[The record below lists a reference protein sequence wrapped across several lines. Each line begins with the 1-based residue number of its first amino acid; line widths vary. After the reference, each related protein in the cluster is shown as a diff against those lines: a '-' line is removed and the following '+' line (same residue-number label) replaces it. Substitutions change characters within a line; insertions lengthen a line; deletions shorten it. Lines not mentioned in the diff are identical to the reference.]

1 MIKGDPISCKART
14 SLQSDSFLS
23 FSPTVKYEPAYFHS
37 DVIFLMDS
45 SRYVAAN
52 SYILEKNFVK
62 LMARLLNLA
71 NNRSRAALYTFSDR
85 PQLEITFDGYED
97 RAAFDSAVNNAP
109 HLQGSRRI
117 DRAFESAAQLL
128 RTKSRDS
135 VPKYVVLLTSGT
147 QTRTAD
153 TRSLEVSSQQVRS
166 YGGRVF
172 VVAILTGGYSIRD
185 FYPAVQ
191 RPHDAFPIASYA
203 DLLPRAPSIASR
215 IMGSWRK

>member
-1 MIKGDPISCKART
+1 
-14 SLQSDSFLS
+14 
-23 FSPTVKYEPAYFHS
+23 
-37 DVIFLMDS
+37 MDS
-45 SRYVAAN
+45 SRYVGAN
-52 SYILEKNFVK
+52 NYILQKNFVK

-71 NNRSRAALYTFSDR
+71 NNRSRAALYSFSDR

-128 RTKSRDS
+128 RTKSRDF
-135 VPKYVVLLTSGT
+135 VPKYVVLLTSGM
-147 QTRTAD
+147 QARTAD
-153 TRSLEVSSQQVRS
+153 KRSLDVSSQQVRS

-191 RPHDAFPIASYA
+191 RPDDAFPIASYA
-203 DLLPRAPSIASR
+203 DLLPRAPAIASR
-215 IMGSWRK
+215 VMGSWRK